1 MIDPSAPPVFTSGR
15 IASWV
20 VLALIAASIIYSV
33 WRVLANWAAIT
44 V

>member
-1 MIDPSAPPVFTSGR
+1 MVDQSAPPVFTSGR

-20 VLALIAASIIYSV
+20 VLALIGASILYSV
-33 WRVLANWAAIT
+33 WRVLANWSAIT